1 MTATLSNLILVPAIY
16 PLAPGARADTKGGL
30 MEYRYVV
37 LLVFVVCYALFVVW
51 PRHRPWVAAA
61 GALMLV
67 ASGAL
72 PLRQAFWAVN
82 WNVMGIFVGTLAVA
96 DIFMESRVPAYLAEV
111 LVNRARNSAWAILFI
126 CLITGLISAFVE
138 NVATVLI
145 VAPIALTLAYKLDIH
160 PSAMMIS
167 IAVSS
172 NLQGAATLIGDPP
185 SMLLAGFARMNFM
198 DFFFYKGQPGIFFA
212 VEIGAIASLVVL
224 YVIFRRHRDKVTL
237 VPSERV
243 VSWVPTVILAVLIVL
258 LAASSLIDKDFSYL
272 AGLVCVAA
280 GIVSL
285 IWAKARLKK
294 PLVPGIRALDWE
306 TALFLV
312 AVFVLVGGLT
322 ATGWIEVIADGLADV
337 VHGNAFYGYTL
348 LVLLAMVA
356 SAFVDNV
363 PFLAAML
370 PVGLIMGERLAMPPH
385 LFLFGLLIGAS
396 LGGNITPIG
405 ASANIVACGIL
416 KKQGINVSFR
426 EFMRIGVPFTLVAVS
441 AAYLF
446 GWLVWSR

>member
-1 MTATLSNLILVPAIY
+1 
-16 PLAPGARADTKGGL
+16 
-30 MEYRYVV
+30 VV

-51 PRHRPWVAAA
+51 PRRRPWVAAA
-61 GALMLV
+61 GAALLML
-67 ASGAL
+67 SGAM
-72 PLRQAFWAVN
+72 PLQEALRAVN

-96 DIFMESRVPAYLAEV
+96 DIFMESRVPAYLAEGI
-111 LVNRARNSAWAILFI
+111 VNRARSSAWAILLV
-126 CLITGLISAFVE
+126 CLLTGFISAFVE

-167 IAVSS
+167 IAISS

-198 DFFFYKGQPGIFFA
+198 DFFFYKGRPSIFFA
-212 VEIGAIASLVVL
+212 VEIGALASLVVL
-224 YVIFRRHRDKVTL
+224 YFIFRRYQRKVTI
-237 VPSERV
+237 VASERV
-243 VSWVPTVILAVLIVL
+243 ISWVPTGILVVLIAL
-258 LAASSLIDKDFSYL
+258 LALSSFIDKEFSYL
-272 AGLVCVAA
+272 AGLMCIVA

-285 IWAKARLKK
+285 VWAKARLRK
-294 PLVPGIRALDWE
+294 PLVPGLKSLDWE
-306 TALFLV
+306 TALFL
-312 AVFVLVGGLT
+312 ASVFILVGGLT
-322 ATGWIEVIADGLADV
+322 ATGWIQVIADGLADAV
-337 VHGNAFYGYTL
+337 KGNAFYGYTL

-370 PVGLIMGERLAMPPH
+370 PVALIMGERLSMPPH

-416 KKQGINVSFR
+416 KKHGIAVSFK
-426 EFMRIGVPFTLVAVS
+426 EFMKIGIPFTLAAVA
-441 AAYLF
+441 AAYAF
-446 GWLVWSR
+446 GWLIWSR